1 MVGITASGNNRER
14 VDNCLTDFL
23 ARAFTRVALY
33 AGGMLIKPVQ
43 SKPAKRGATRA
54 PGTLATLAAV
64 ANDPAAMRDA
74 ARSLY
79 WQGWRISSIA
89 KHLKIKRS
97 TVASW
102 KERDKWHLSTAIDRV
117 EGQIEAR
124 MVQLVSKEVKTGSD
138 FKEID
143 LLTRSLVQMSRK
155 RRYDGGGNEADL
167 NPNLDKRNAGPKKKP
182 TRNDF
187 SEEQQS
193 QLLDAFRD
201 SLFDYQKVWYRNGH
215 ERTRVILKS
224 RQIGATWYFAREA
237 LADALATGRN
247 QIFLSASKAQA
258 HVFKQYIVQFAKE
271 AAGVELWGDPIVLP
285 NGAHLY
291 FLGTSAR
298 TAQGY
303 HGNFYFDEFFW
314 THNFTE
320 LNKVASGMAIQAKW
334 RKTYFSTPSS
344 INHQAYPFWAG
355 KEFSDR
361 LQKAGKAKID
371 ISHLR
376 LSSGFTGED
385 KIWRQIVTILDA
397 EAGGCNLFDLDH
409 LRDFEYTPDQF
420 DNLLM
425 CNFIDDNQS
434 IFPLA
439 ELQRCMVDAWDAW
452 EDYKPFAARP
462 FGYRPVWIGYDPSLS
477 GDSAGCVV
485 LAPPLVAG
493 GKFRVLERH
502 QWRGMDFAAQAEAIR
517 QMTLRYQVE
526 YIGIDTTG
534 MGIGVFP
541 IVKQFFPAVTAIN
554 YSAEVK
560 VRMVLKAK
568 DVISK
573 GRLEFDAGA
582 TDLSAAF
589 MAIRKTVTASGR
601 QVTYD
606 AGRTAET
613 GHADLA
619 WACMHAL
626 DHEPIEGVSEN
637 TLSFMEIYTS

>member
-1 MVGITASGNNRER
+1 MPETSTSKRPRRPALR
-14 VDNCLTDFL
+14 V
-23 ARAFTRVALY
+23 
-33 AGGMLIKPVQ
+33 P
-43 SKPAKRGATRA
+43 KPA
-54 PGTLATLAAV
+54 TLTE
-64 ANDPAAMRDA
+64 DPAAVRNV
-74 ARSLY
+74 ARGLY

-89 KHLKIKRS
+89 KHLKQKRS
-97 TVASW
+97 TIASW
-102 KERDKWHLSTAIDRV
+102 KQRDLWHLSTAIDRMEV
-117 EGQIEAR
+117 TLEAR
-124 MVQLVSKEVKTGSD
+124 MVQLVNKEVKSGSD

-182 TRNDF
+182 TKNDYGDEQRDKLIEAF
-187 SEEQQS
+187 SE
-193 QLLDAFRD
+193 

-215 ERTRVILKS
+215 ERTRMILKS

-237 LADALATGRN
+237 LVDAMQTGRD

-258 HVFKQYIVQFAKE
+258 HVFKQYIVQFAHD
-271 AAGVELWGDPIVLP
+271 AAGISLSGDPIILP
-285 NGAHLY
+285 NGAHLR
-291 FLGTSAR
+291 FLGTNSR

-314 THNFTE
+314 THNFQE
-320 LNKVASGMAIQAKW
+320 LNKVASGMALHSKW

-344 INHQAYPFWAG
+344 TTHQAYPFWTG
-355 KEFSDR
+355 DLFNKGRS
-361 LQKAGKAKID
+361 KAEQFKID
-371 ISHLR
+371 VSHKKLVN
-376 LSSGFTGED
+376 GFRGQDE
-385 KIWRQIVTILDA
+385 IWRQIVTILDA
-397 EAGGCNLFDLDH
+397 ERGGCNLFDIER
-409 LRDFEYTPDQF
+409 LRNFEYSPDQF
-420 DNLLM
+420 ENLLM
-425 CNFIDDNQS
+425 CNFIDDTAS
-434 IFPLA
+434 IFTLG
-439 ELQRCMVDAWDAW
+439 ELQRCMVDTWGAWVDV
-452 EDYKPFAARP
+452 KPFAARP
-462 FGYRPVWIGYDPSLS
+462 FGYRPVWIGYDPSLT

-493 GKFRVLERH
+493 GKFRVLERF

-541 IVKQFFPAVTAIN
+541 IVRQFFPGTTAIN
-554 YSAEVK
+554 YSPEVK
-560 VRMVLKAK
+560 TRMVLKAK

-582 TDLSAAF
+582 TDLAQAF
-589 MAIRKTVTASGR
+589 MSIHKTITASGR
-601 QVTYD
+601 QVTYE
-606 AGRTAET
+606 AGRTDET

-626 DHEPIEGVSEN
+626 DHEPIEGISES
-637 TLSFMEIYTS
+637 TTSFMEIFTS

>member
-1 MVGITASGNNRER
+1 MVRFVASLNNRQR
-14 VDNCLTDFL
+14 VDNCLSDPLAGDF
-23 ARAFTRVALY
+23 ARVALY
-33 AGGMLIKPVQ
+33 AGGMLLKPVQ
-43 SKPAKRGATRA
+43 SKPIKRGATRA
-54 PGTLATLAAV
+54 PGMLAKLAAAV
-64 ANDPAAMRDA
+64 DDPAALRYA

-79 WQGWRISSIA
+79 WQGWRITSIA

-124 MVQLVSKEVKTGSD
+124 MVQLVGKEVKTGSD

-187 SEEQQS
+187 SDVQQS

-215 ERTRVILKS
+215 ERTRIILKS

-271 AAGVELWGDPIVLP
+271 AAGVELSGDPIVLP

-320 LNKVASGMAIQAKW
+320 LNKVASGMAIQKKW

-344 INHQAYPFWAG
+344 VNHQAYPFWTG

-397 EAGGCNLFDLDH
+397 EAGGCNLFDLDQ
-409 LRDFEYTPDQF
+409 LRDYEYSPDQF

-485 LAPPLVAG
+485 LAPPLVPG

-517 QMTLRYQVE
+517 QMTLRYHVE

-541 IVKQFFPAVTAIN
+541 IVKQFFPAATAIN

-589 MAIRKTVTASGR
+589 MAIRKTITGSGR

-626 DHEPIEGVSEN
+626 DHEPIEGVSES
-637 TLSFMEIYTS
+637 TTSFMEIFTA

>member
-1 MVGITASGNNRER
+1 MVRFVAPLNNRQR

-23 ARAFTRVALY
+23 TRAFTRVALY

-43 SKPAKRGATRA
+43 SKSAKRSSTRA
-54 PGTLATLAAV
+54 PGIPAKFTAV
-64 ANDPAAMRDA
+64 VDDPAAMRDA

-117 EGQIEAR
+117 EGTIEAR
-124 MVQLVSKEVKTGSD
+124 MVQLVGKEVKTGSD

-271 AAGVELWGDPIVLP
+271 AAGVELSGDPIVLP

-291 FLGTSAR
+291 FLGTNAR

-314 THNFTE
+314 THNFQE
-320 LNKVASGMAIQAKW
+320 LNKVASGMALHKQW

-344 INHQAYPFWAG
+344 TTHQAYPFWTG
-355 KEFSDR
+355 ELFNKRRPKTD
-361 LQKAGKAKID
+361 QVKID
-371 ISHLR
+371 ISHAKLM
-376 LSSGFTGED
+376 SGFTGQD

-397 EAGGCNLFDLDH
+397 ERGGCNLFDIDE
-409 LRDFEYTPDQF
+409 LRNFEYSPDQF
-420 DNLLM
+420 ENLLM
-425 CNFIDDNQS
+425 CNFIDDTTS

-439 ELQRCMVDAWDAW
+439 ELQRCMVDSWEAWD
-452 EDYKPFAARP
+452 DVKPFAARP
-462 FGYRPVWIGYDPSLS
+462 FGYRSVWIGYDPSLT

-517 QMTLRYQVE
+517 QMTLRYQVD

-541 IVKQFFPAVTAIN
+541 IVKQFFPNATAIN

-582 TDLSAAF
+582 TDLAQAF
-589 MAIRKTVTASGR
+589 MAIRKTITASGR

-606 AGRTAET
+606 AGRTDET

-626 DHEPIEGVSEN
+626 DHEPIEGISKA
-637 TLSFMEIYTS
+637 TTSFMEIFTG